1 MAPAGAP
8 PLLRNGSLMPDF
20 SVEGIA
26 RSYILA
32 VGSHDLNAVGN
43 LLSED
48 FVATFAGTTLDKAGW
63 TTALKRLL
71 PALVRN
77 EIREVFTAQDRACIV
92 YDFTTNTDAGAVRCI
107 ELLTINA
114 DKIRE
119 TELVLDRVAFAPV
132 NEALKAQMP
141 PAQ

>member
-1 MAPAGAP
+1 
-8 PLLRNGSLMPDF
+8 MPDS

-26 RSYILA
+26 RSYIQA
-32 VGSHDLNAVGN
+32 VGSHDMEALEN
-43 LLSED
+43 LLGED
-48 FVATFAGTTLDKAGW
+48 LVATFAGTTLDKAEW

-77 EIREVFTAQDRACIV
+77 GIREVFTAQDRACVV
-92 YDFTTNTDAGAVRCI
+92 YDFITDTAAGAVRCI

-114 DKIRE
+114 GKIRE
-119 TELVLDRVAFAPV
+119 IELVLDRVAFAPV
-132 NEALKAQMP
+132 NEALNARVP